1 MDKNIKKNRQNPV
14 FNPAKMSIYKN
25 KGQRLSSLCP
35 WVLMVEEGVVLL
47 KNGALSCSYEFVAP
61 DLDSCSAARVNAVAA
76 LFNSCAMQL
85 GQGWAFQFHLH
96 RRISNDYPGSKFTS
110 MAGFLVERQREL
122 NFSYVKSHYEN
133 RYYLTF
139 TYQLPPEIQQKSKG
153 FFYKSEKSQGSLDLG
168 LFESQLKNFRMETGK
183 IAGIISQAMYLR
195 KLDSNELLT
204 FLHSSVSLDWH
215 KMVLPEDY
223 KLFLDR
229 CITDCDL
236 ETSQPMR
243 LGKYYIPI
251 LTVSDFPSA
260 TIPAMFDALNN
271 ADCELRWSI
280 RFLTFSQE
288 DAIKRIDK
296 AEKKFHS
303 ARKSLGQ
310 WIMEATAKIQS
321 NRENSGSLAQ
331 ETDAATA
338 KAQATM
344 GVCGFGD
351 YISTVQVW
359 DKDLEMA
366 EEKTKYIA
374 GIIGTCG
381 FAVKEETH
389 NALQAFLSMQPG
401 NVYANTRS
409 LFVSTTNMSHAIP
422 ISSVWGGMK
431 KNHFLGTVSGN
442 DSPHMICSTAAGIPF
457 FFNLNTGDV
466 GHHWCSGPTGAGKST
481 YLALLEVQWLKYPR
495 AQVIIF
501 DKDLSAR
508 NLTMAVGGSY
518 MEPGKD
524 EISFQPLRDIDD
536 ELERL
541 WATEFIECLLME
553 QNVVITPLMRKSI
566 TQALQLLAEKPVDQR
581 DLTSFWNYS
590 DYQDPET
597 HLEVIRDALSPYMLG
612 GQYGN
617 LFDKAGTGDLENLKG
632 WTMFEMGTLMNMGST
647 AVTPALLYLFHHCEK
662 SFDGRPT
669 LLILDEAWV
678 FLKNDIFARKIA
690 EWLKTLRK
698 KNVFVIFATQE
709 LEDAANSPIASTI
722 ISQCASKVYLPNEE
736 ATTKMVKEAY
746 RLFRLDDS
754 EIALLAHT
762 RRCRKKRD
770 YYYKSAQGTRLFQ
783 LDLDAVQLA
792 LLTNSKEDHKILD
805 KLEEKYGRNSGRD
818 LSREI
823 LDAKKVD
830 YSHLVQ
836 GQGGLR

>member
-1 MDKNIKKNRQNPV
+1 MVNKKSKTKKPV
-14 FNPAKMSIYKN
+14 FSPTKMSVYKN
-25 KGQRLSSLCP
+25 KGQKLSSLCP
-35 WVLMVEEGVVLL
+35 WVLMAEEGVVLL
-47 KNGALSCSYEFVAP
+47 KNGAISCSYEFVAP
-61 DLDSCSAARVNAVAA
+61 DLDSCSAAKISSVAA
-76 LFNSCAMQL
+76 LFNNCAMQL
-85 GQGWAFQFHLH
+85 GEGWAFQFHLH
-96 RRISNDYPGSKFTS
+96 RRISNDYPGSKFSS
-110 MAGFLVERQREL
+110 MTGYLIERQREL

-153 FFYKSEKSQGSLDLG
+153 FFYKTSNENAGSLDLG
-168 LFESQLKNFRMETGK
+168 LFDSQLKYFRMEVGK
-183 IAGIISQAMYLR
+183 IIGIIGNAMYMRRLN
-195 KLDSNELLT
+195 SNDLLT
-204 FLHSSVSLDWH
+204 FLHSSVSLNWH
-215 KMVLPEDY
+215 KMVLPEEY

-229 CITDCDL
+229 CITDCDI

-243 LGKYYIPI
+243 LGKHYIPI
-251 LTVSDFPSA
+251 LTVADFPSA

-280 RFLTFSQE
+280 RFMTLSRE
-288 DAIKRIDK
+288 AAIKRIDK

-303 ARKSLGQ
+303 QRKSLGQ
-310 WIMEATAKIQS
+310 WVLEATAKIQS

-331 ETDAATA
+331 ESDAATA
-338 KAQATM
+338 KAEATM
-344 GVCGFGD
+344 GVHGFGD

-359 DKDLEMA
+359 DRDLEMA

-431 KNHFLGTVSGN
+431 KNNFLGTVSGC
-442 DSPHMICSTAAGIPF
+442 DSPHVICSTAAGIPF
-457 FFNLNTGDV
+457 FLNLNTGDV

-481 YLALLEVQWLKYPR
+481 YLSLLEAQWLKYPNS
-495 AQVIIF
+495 QVIIF

-508 NLTMAVGGSY
+508 NLTLAVGGSY
-518 MEPGKD
+518 IEPGKD
-524 EISFQPLRDIDD
+524 NISFQPLKELED
-536 ELERL
+536 ELQIR
-541 WATEFIECLLME
+541 WAGEFIECLLTE

-566 TQALQLLAEKPVDQR
+566 SQALMLLAEKPVEQR
-581 DLTSFWNYS
+581 DLTGFWNYC

-597 HLEVIRDALSPYMLG
+597 YQEVIRDAISPYMLG

-617 LFDKAGTGDLENLKG
+617 LFDKESDSSLNLG
-632 WTMFEMGTLMNMGST
+632 RWNMFEMGTLMAMGSA

-662 SFDGRPT
+662 SFTGKPT

-678 FLKNDIFARKIA
+678 FLKNEIFARKIA

-709 LEDAANSPIASTI
+709 LEDAASSPIASTI

-746 RLFRLDDS
+746 RLFGLDDS
-754 EIALLAHT
+754 EIALLADT

-783 LDLDAVQLA
+783 LDLDEVQLG

-805 KLEEKYGRNSGRD
+805 KLEQKYGRNSGRD

-823 LDAKKVD
+823 LDAKKID
-830 YSHLVQ
+830 YSHLLQ
-836 GQGGLR
+836 GI